1 MKKLAIL
8 LALGVVGLPS
18 FAKADDVVTEMCQVN
33 ANSAKQLLA
42 FIEASAGVVLPLS
55 CKGASA
61 NCTQCDADLLSE
73 GFTLSKATQANMN
86 PYFVFTREENTRRQR

>member
-1 MKKLAIL
+1 MRKLAIL

-18 FAKADDVVTEMCQVN
+18 FAKAADVVTEVCQVN
-33 ANSAKQLLA
+33 GPKQLLT
-42 FIEASAGVVLPLS
+42 FIEASAGVLLPFS

-73 GFTLSKATQANMN
+73 HFTLSKSFQVNTNS
-86 PYFVFTREENTRRQR
+86 PYSIFTREDGGR